1 VGEIKRCHRMMTG
14 EGESVSGDRPP

>member
-14 EGESVSGDRPP
+14 EGESVPEDRSP